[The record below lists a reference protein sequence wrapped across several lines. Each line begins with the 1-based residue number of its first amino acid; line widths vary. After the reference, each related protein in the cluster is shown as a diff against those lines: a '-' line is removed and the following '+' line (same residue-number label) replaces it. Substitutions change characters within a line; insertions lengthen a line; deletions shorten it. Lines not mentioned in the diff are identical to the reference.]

1 MRAAIRRFPTCQ
13 NGASAAE
20 FALVLPILLLFLF
33 GIIDVGR
40 LMWTLNG
47 AEKATQMGARAA
59 VVSNF
64 VPTGLSD
71 KEFGAVLGQGAPIPP
86 AQFDRVQCS
95 KSGSTVSCNC
105 PTGYTT
111 PVVCSTLGTPDSTT
125 FNAIVTRM
133 RAIAPAIAE
142 TDVRIT
148 YTNSGLGYAGDPN
161 GADVAPLVTVDAIG
175 IDFTPLLFQFFG
187 ASFNLPTI
195 SATLT
200 MEDGEGAV
208 TESN

>member
-1 MRAAIRRFPTCQ
+1 MTMRIAIRRFPACQ

-33 GIIDVGR
+33 GIIDIGR

-59 VVSNF
+59 IVSNY
-64 VPTGLSD
+64 VPGGLASKD
-71 KEFGAVLGQGAPIPP
+71 YGADLGQGAAIPLS
-86 AQFDRVQCS
+86 QFGAARCT
-95 KSGSTVSCNC
+95 KPLGTVTCNC
-105 PTGYTT
+105 TTT
-111 PVVCSTLGTPDSTT
+111 PCPTLTPTNSDT

-133 RAIAPAIAE
+133 RSIAPAIAE

-161 GADVAPLVTVDAIG
+161 GADVAPLVTVDAVG